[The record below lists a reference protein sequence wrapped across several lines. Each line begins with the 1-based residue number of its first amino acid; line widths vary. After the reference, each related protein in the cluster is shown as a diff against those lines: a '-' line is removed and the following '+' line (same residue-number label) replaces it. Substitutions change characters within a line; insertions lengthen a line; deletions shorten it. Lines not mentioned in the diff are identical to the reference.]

1 MTVPSAASS
10 QGVQLGNEH
19 YSKHQYRVP
28 MRDHVNLFTTVYEPK
43 DRSRSYPI
51 LLNRTPYGVAP
62 YDEDLFDGIL
72 GPSSLFGKSGYIVV
86 YQDVRGCF
94 LSEGTFEDVRPI
106 DHGQAKTD
114 ESTDAFDTIDW
125 LLKTVPNHNG
135 RVGIWGISYP
145 AFYAAAGLV
154 DPHPA
159 VKAVS
164 PQAPL
169 VDWFMGDDSHHN
181 GALFLNQ
188 EFNFDASFGLP
199 RPKPTTH
206 GQPPF
211 RHGTDDAYAFFLNMG
226 PLPEANA
233 KYLHGERAFWN
244 QLMEHGTYDEFWKR
258 RNLLPHL
265 TNVRPAVLNVGGWF
279 DAENLYGVLHV
290 YRQIE
295 THSPPET
302 RNTLVMGPWAHGGWA
317 SGDGTSLG
325 PVRFGSTDAGFGG
338 STSEFYRE
346 SIEFPFFE
354 HYLKDR
360 DGWDPAEAWVFETG
374 ANLWRRH
381 DAWPPKEAEEIH
393 LYLQEN
399 GGLSFSKP
407 EVEDEPFDEYLSDP
421 ARPVPYTN
429 ILAID
434 TPEEYMVEDQ
444 RFAARRPD
452 VLVYQT
458 GPLTQDV
465 TLVGPIRAELHVS
478 TTGTDS
484 DWIVKLIDVYSD
496 KDRRFSSTRP
506 VEAGK
511 GYQQLVRGDVMRGK
525 FRQSFETPVP
535 FVPGEPTVVP
545 FELQDI
551 YHTFRKGHRIMVQ
564 VQSSWFPLVD
574 RNPQT
579 FVDIYHAKPEDFIK
593 ATQRVY
599 HSPERPSGLSVR
611 RMPKAD

>member
-1 MTVPSAASS
+1 MPRPCRLSLAFLCCVIVPSAASS
-10 QGVQLGNEH
+10 QGIGFASEN
-19 YSKHQYRVP
+19 YTKHEYRVP
-28 MRDHVNLFTTVYEPK
+28 MRDHVDLMTIVYEPK

-51 LLNRTPYGVAP
+51 LLTRTPYGIAP
-62 YDEDLFDGIL
+62 YGEDVYEDPL
-72 GPSSLFGKSGYIVV
+72 GPSSRFGKAGYIFV

-106 DHGQAKTD
+106 GHEQAGTD

-145 AFYAAAGLV
+145 AFYAAAALV
-154 DPHPA
+154 EAHPA

-199 RPKPTTH
+199 RPKPTTRGH
-206 GQPPF
+206 PPF
-211 RHGTDDAYAFFLNMG
+211 RHGTDDAYSFFLKMG

-265 TNVRPAVLNVGGWF
+265 TGVRPAVLTVGGW
-279 DAENLYGVLHV
+279 
-290 YRQIE
+290 
-295 THSPPET
+295 S
-302 RNTLVMGPWAHGGWA
+302 GG
-317 SGDGTSLG
+317 GGESLG
-325 PVRFGSTDAGFGG
+325 PVRFGSN
-338 STSEFYRE
+338 TSEFYQN
-346 SIEFPFFE
+346 SMEFPFFE

-374 ANLWRRH
+374 ANVWRRH
-381 DAWPPKEAEEIH
+381 DAWPPKEAEEVD

-399 GGLSFSKP
+399 GGLAFSKP
-407 EVEDEPFDEYLSDP
+407 EVEGESFDEYLSDP

-434 TPEEYMVEDQ
+434 TPKEYMVEDQ
-444 RFAARRPD
+444 RFAARRLD

-458 GPLTQDV
+458 EPLTEDV
-465 TLVGPIRAELHVS
+465 TLVGPIQTELHVS

-484 DWIVKLIDVYSD
+484 DWIVKLIDVYPENLRD
-496 KDRRFSSTRP
+496 GNVQPGPNTF
-506 VEAGK
+506 G

-525 FRQSFETPVP
+525 FRQSFEKPVP
-535 FVPGEPTVVP
+535 FVPGEPAVVP
-545 FELQDI
+545 FELQDV

-579 FVDIYHAKPEDFIK
+579 FVDIYHAKAEDFVK

-599 HSPERPSGLSVR
+599 HSPERPSSLSVR
-611 RMPKAD
+611 RMPKAE